1 MVFGCVFIGRRIL
14 RKRRISLMNLSRQR
28 VLLSLII
35 LSYTIVFLYGLLVDQ
50 FFLNQTYYQIGAADL
65 LLTYLSFVF
74 IPTIFLFYADLES
87 LRIDLN
93 NRLPIMVFVGA
104 LSIMV
109 GLVVAFE
116 LTDIE
121 SILKFN
127 RYRVTSENDEN
138 SALGSMYNPIYISRY
153 GMMCGLC
160 GLSIFR
166 RRKWLSF
173 GLLLVGV
180 LLLVLGGSRGPF
192 LGLVVGG
199 LIVYST
205 WKSVAW
211 FGGAL
216 LGLFYFSGG
225 ISEITLLQRLANTSV
240 EEESRFNFLVT
251 AFNDSLQ
258 HGFLGGDIWTSLGI
272 YSHNILADVLLSLG
286 FVGLGLFSWM
296 MWRAFTR
303 PGVPLLT
310 ALFVGFTVCAMLSG
324 TFYSNTEMWFFL
336 AILLL

>member
-1 MVFGCVFIGRRIL
+1 M
-14 RKRRISLMNLSRQR
+14 S
-28 VLLSLII
+28 
-35 LSYTIVFLYGLLVDQ
+35 
-50 FFLNQTYYQIGAADL
+50 
-65 LLTYLSFVF
+65 
-74 IPTIFLFYADLES
+74 
-87 LRIDLN
+87 
-93 NRLPIMVFVGA
+93 
-104 LSIMV
+104 
-109 GLVVAFE
+109 
-116 LTDIE
+116 
-121 SILKFN
+121 
-127 RYRVTSENDEN
+127 

-180 LLLVLGGSRGPF
+180 LLLVLGGGRGPF

-225 ISEITLLQRLANTSV
+225 VSEITLLQRLANLSV

-303 PGVPLLT
+303 PGVH
-310 ALFVGFTVCAMLSG
+310 C
-324 TFYSNTEMWFFL
+324 
-336 AILLL
+336 